1 MTCGKCRIEFGIW
14 DSGGSTSSRIA
25 GRRSSCHQVETPGRK
40 MRCHLGHEAPTPG
53 EYLPP
58 PLGLVLKMV
67 AEIGHHTSRIN
78 DEQPN
83 TPAVSPKDDSLLQRR
98 TPQEGVGTTPEPKS
112 RWSVPGHQDPD
123 TEDLHVYAP
132 TLPTPSQLSC
142 VYRYWCVTGMC
153 CK

>member
-25 GRRSSCHQVETPGRK
+25 GRRSSCHQVETLGRK
-40 MRCHLGHEAPTPG
+40 MRCHLGHKAPT
-53 EYLPP
+53 YLPP

-83 TPAVSPKDDSLLQRR
+83 TSAVSPKDDSLLQRLPR
-98 TPQEGVGTTPEPKS
+98 ESLELYEPVLELIG
-112 RWSVPGHQDPD
+112 WSGLAVN
-123 TEDLHVYAP
+123 
-132 TLPTPSQLSC
+132 
-142 VYRYWCVTGMC
+142 W
-153 CK
+153 